1 MWAHAAEREEEESEG
16 GKRGIGMGRGRRRG
30 NHKGG
35 GERNERGGVGN
46 ERGDKVSSASAV
58 AEICR
63 FHFHFRRGERQQQ
76 EQSGKGQHMRVR
88 RKTRSEAKG
97 GLTSSKWN
105 GKGGESVYLAVPALL
120 PCSPVAFLRRLLWDN
135 HAVGLVRRPWYR
147 ARARSFGSRCCQV
160 GAAALE
166 FIFCRSRNAVMV
178 EKSNSSKKA
187 AKSQSAGHATDWS
200 ERAHAGDKR
209 PSGGHAL
216 AANGA

>member
-1 MWAHAAEREEEESEG
+1 MGKGGNSPKEKEGTVAALTIIFSPVFG
-16 GKRGIGMGRGRRRG
+16 LPAPRG
-30 NHKGG
+30 NG
-35 GERNERGGVGN
+35 GERWGRLSV
-46 ERGDKVSSASAV
+46 
-58 AEICR
+58 
-63 FHFHFRRGERQQQ
+63 
-76 EQSGKGQHMRVR
+76 
-88 RKTRSEAKG
+88 TRSLRVTCGNGEERWGEIVSYKE
-97 GLTSSKWN
+97 SS
-105 GKGGESVYLAVPALL
+105 GCLAVPALL